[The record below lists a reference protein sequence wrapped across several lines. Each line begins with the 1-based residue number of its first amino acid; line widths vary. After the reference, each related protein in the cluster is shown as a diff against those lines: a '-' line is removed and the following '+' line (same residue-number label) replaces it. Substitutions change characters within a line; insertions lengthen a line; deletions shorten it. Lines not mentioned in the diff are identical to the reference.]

1 MRFKTQLI
9 DCMAILTLAS
19 LTLIQPTRPQV
30 ACPARPDGKLEPI
43 SFGVRQQSNQE
54 ELVATIDG
62 RSARPLLVLERW
74 SGSLHTTHAS
84 ELSREHYQEL
94 VRRAEQ
100 RGLGRET
107 WDTPLE
113 GAYSWTL
120 SGRPQP
126 DSALSPDQ
134 GQAVAAITFEHPAV
148 QSALQEL
155 RAEPMAVN
163 DR

>member
-19 LTLIQPTRPQV
+19 LTLVQPTCPQA
-30 ACPARPDGKLEPI
+30 ACPVRPDVKPEPI

-74 SGSLHTTHAS
+74 AGSLHTTRAS
-84 ELSREHYQEL
+84 ELSEEHYQEL
-94 VRRAEQ
+94 VQRAEA
-100 RGLGRET
+100 RGLGQET

-120 SGRPQP
+120 SGQPQP
-126 DSALSPDQ
+126 ASALSPDQ

-148 QSALQEL
+148 QSALQDL
-155 RAEPMAVN
+155 RAEPLAVS